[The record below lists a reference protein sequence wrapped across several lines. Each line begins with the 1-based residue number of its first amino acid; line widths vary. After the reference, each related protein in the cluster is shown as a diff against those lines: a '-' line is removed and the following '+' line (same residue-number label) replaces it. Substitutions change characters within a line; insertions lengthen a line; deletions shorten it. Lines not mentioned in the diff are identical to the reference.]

1 MQMTIGALA
10 RAGGVNVETVRYY
23 QRRGLLAEPPR
34 PLGGVRRYGE
44 ETLRRLHFI
53 RQCQSLGFSLDEVGE
68 LLALDDGRHCAEAS
82 ALAADRL
89 KDVRVRLA
97 RLRRIERALA
107 GLVSQ
112 CRRSRGRMRCPLI
125 DALSSSAA
133 VHPE

>member
-44 ETLRRLHFI
+44 EALRRLHFI

-68 LLALDDGRHCAEAS
+68 LLALDDGRHCTEAS

-125 DALSSSAA
+125 DALSSGAA
-133 VHPE
+133 VHP

>member
-44 ETLRRLHFI
+44 EALRRLHFI
-53 RQCQSLGFSLDEVGE
+53 RQCQSLGFSLDEVGG
-68 LLALDDGRHCAEAS
+68 LLALDDGRHCTEAS

-89 KDVRVRLA
+89 KDVRARLA

-107 GLVSQ
+107 ELVSQ
-112 CRRSRGRMRCPLI
+112 CQRSRGRMRCPLI
-125 DALSSSAA
+125 DALSSGAA
-133 VHPE
+133 VHP